1 MHILPSRQRPV
12 DIFVRNLSAKNAY
25 RASKKPLITYRL
37 PPRPKPESFKTLAA
51 STSTLHPAYDDTKD
65 NCKKKHVGMARN
77 GGFNTDAPILIDR
90 SEAAA
95 SGI

>member
-1 MHILPSRQRPV
+1 MWATKKCMHILPSRQRPV

-37 PPRPKPESFKTLAA
+37 LPRPKPESFKTL
-51 STSTLHPAYDDTKD
+51 SAYDDTKD

-77 GGFNTDAPILIDR
+77 GGFNTDARPNPD
-90 SEAAA
+90 
-95 SGI
+95 